1 MESVRLKIKLLQT
14 LTFRATLEN
23 GMRPTEMNTP
33 PSNKDLHVLLL
44 STLSSTLRK
53 SVLRTKVSIRRD
65 KNQLLW
71 EMRNA
76 MEPSVESNF
85 QLSNPEVTTMF
96 LTQITQITPS
106 CTAALNWVPSTLY
119 FCGF

>member
-1 MESVRLKIKLLQT
+1 MDSVRLKIKLLQT
-14 LTFRATLEN
+14 LTFRATSEN

-44 STLSSTLRK
+44 ITLPSALTK
-53 SVLRTKVSIRRD
+53 SVLRTEVSILRD

-71 EMRNA
+71 EMRNVK
-76 MEPSVESNF
+76 EPSVESNF

-96 LTQITQITPS
+96 
-106 CTAALNWVPSTLY
+106 
-119 FCGF
+119 